1 MDLDAAPHQEA
12 RQPEAVPPASCV
24 TTTRA
29 IGLAAAALRASIV
42 SSSAVRAGP
51 FGSTVYFV
59 CLREPGTWTATT
71 HFFEL
76 GANAPISACYRNP
89 EALLR
94 AAQEGAIS
102 LPRVVVDFSGAD
114 LPKKVRDISSLDA
127 PHRVFDAILRDAL
140 LGATPFSR
148 CSTPSVR
155 KRRSPSACAQRSAS
169 NWSRRRSSPVP
180 RRMSSCSSSAP
191 SRSRARRS
199 PSSSIAWGSPA
210 PFATRSRRDWG
221 QTPRFF

>member
-1 MDLDAAPHQEA
+1 MLSYDALLDAVENRAA
-12 RQPEAVPPASCV
+12 FRRRRRLQPAGGPGDKLFPPTYPGEGNEPPRHVFERRRIDGASRVCV
-24 TTTRA
+24 
-29 IGLAAAALRASIV
+29 LVDSV
-42 SSSAVRAGP
+42 QSQ
-51 FGSTVYFV
+51 
-59 CLREPGTWTATT
+59 
-71 HFFEL
+71 
-76 GANAPISACYRNP
+76 ANRLE

-127 PHRVFDAILRDAL
+127 PHRVFDAILRNAL
-140 LGATPFSR
+140 LGETPFSR

-169 NWSRRRSSPVP
+169 SWSRRRSSPVP
-180 RRMSSCSSSAP
+180 SSMSSCSSSAP